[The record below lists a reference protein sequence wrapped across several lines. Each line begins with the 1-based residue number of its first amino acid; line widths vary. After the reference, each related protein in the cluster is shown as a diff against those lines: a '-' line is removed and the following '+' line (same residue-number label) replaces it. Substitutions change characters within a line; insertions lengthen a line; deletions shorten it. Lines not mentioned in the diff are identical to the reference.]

1 VTDANNP
8 NWLRHGEKT
17 LLGIA
22 RASGGN
28 AYGSKDNKH
37 GPLWIMRGFLGIKMD
52 VSENGELPSEFEE
65 GHKKLIPLI
74 FLHGISS
81 NRSMNTGTCKDLASH
96 GYIVFTMDHED
107 GTCSYTKSEDG
118 SKE

>member
-52 VSENGELPSEFEE
+52 VCENGELTS
-65 GHKKLIPLI
+65 
-74 FLHGISS
+74 
-81 NRSMNTGTCKDLASH
+81 
-96 GYIVFTMDHED
+96 
-107 GTCSYTKSEDG
+107 
-118 SKE
+118 

>member
-1 VTDANNP
+1 
-8 NWLRHGEKT
+8 
-17 LLGIA
+17 
-22 RASGGN
+22 
-28 AYGSKDNKH
+28 
-37 GPLWIMRGFLGIKMD
+37 MD
-52 VSENGELPSEFEE
+52 VCENGELTSQFEE

-118 SKE
+118 SKEQYYNNSMKLYDLEGRRAQLKIRESEGSTLIDEIVQD

>member
-1 VTDANNP
+1 MTDANNP

-28 AYGSKDNKH
+28 AYGSKDNNH

-52 VSENGELPSEFEE
+52 VCENGELPSEFEE

-96 GYIVFTMDHED
+96 GFIVFTMDHED
-107 GTCSYTKSEDG
+107 GTCSYTKSVDG